1 MYPGLSPIP
10 GGTDW
15 GRDALWV
22 EFGRLTNWKGNVQNR
37 PKYWGNLVNELIYQY
52 LDPDV
57 FDWLKTNA
65 PAPRHGQ
72 NYHQWLSSQYGLKK
86 LVEHIW
92 LVVGMASACQ
102 NMTELKYRMG
112 ERFGKQPFQY
122 LLFLDPPSTLP

>member
-1 MYPGLSPIP
+1 MTLCGSSS
-10 GGTDW
+10 
-15 GRDALWV
+15 AWV
-22 EFGRLTNWKGNVQNR
+22 TNWKGNVQNR

-86 LVEHIW
+86 LVSTSGW
-92 LVVGMASACQ
+92 WSAW
-102 NMTELKYRMG
+102 
-112 ERFGKQPFQY
+112 
-122 LLFLDPPSTLP
+122 PPRART